1 MARRNANGMGGRPR
15 KVEKNGSV
23 YWRSYYTDP
32 ITGKQRDI
40 YARTE
45 AECTAKLMDALTAIH
60 QGTYTAPSKL
70 TVEKWLRTW
79 LDEYCTGIT
88 DGTRRSYENA
98 VTKHAIPAIGRIRLT
113 DLRPQDY
120 QRFVN
125 GLSKDKGLSSKTVA
139 NITGAIHKGLAQAVK
154 NGLIHRNP
162 ADAPDK
168 PRIESKEKSPFT
180 GEQIDSFLSAI
191 KGNPFETL
199 FFVTMYTGLRLGEVI
214 GLRWKD
220 LNLRD
225 GIIHVRQQIRPDGS
239 IDKPKHHKQRSFIMA
254 QRVTQALRE
263 HRREQ
268 KVIDPNGLVFCYEGG
283 KSLPHSTV
291 EHNFKR
297 IVKGMGMPERTFHDL
312 RHTFCTQAIASGI
325 DPKTVAAMA
334 GHADAKLTLNVYT
347 HTTDAMLKD
356 AAERI
361 NSGIIAR

>member
-1 MARRNANGMGGRPR
+1 MAKRNANGMGGRPR

-32 ITGKQRDI
+32 ITGKQRDV
-40 YARTE
+40 YGKTE
-45 AECTAKLMDALTAIH
+45 AECTGKLMDALTAIH
-60 QGTYTAPSKL
+60 QGTYTPPSKI
-70 TVEKWLRTW
+70 TVGSWLQTW

-98 VTKHAIPAIGRIRLT
+98 VHKHAIPAIGRIRLT
-113 DLRPQDY
+113 DLHHYDY

-125 GLSKDKGLSSKTVA
+125 SLSTSKGLSSKTIA
-139 NITGAIHKGLAQAVK
+139 NITGAIHKGLAQAVR
-154 NGLIHRNP
+154 NGIINRNP

-168 PRIESKEKSPFT
+168 PRIESKEKAPLT

-191 KGNPFETL
+191 KGHQFETL
-199 FFVTMYTGLRLGEVI
+199 YFVTMYTGLRLGEAV

-225 GIIHVRQQIRPDGS
+225 GIINVRQQIRPDGS
-239 IDKPKHHKQRSFIMA
+239 VDKPKHHKQRTFVMA
-254 QRVTQALRE
+254 QSVTQALRE
-263 HRREQ
+263 HRKAQ
-268 KVIDPNGLVFCYEGG
+268 KVHDPNGLVFCYEDG
-283 KSLPHSTV
+283 SSIPHSTI

-297 IVKGMGMPERTFHDL
+297 IVKGIGLPERTFHDL

-347 HTTDAMLKD
+347 HTTSDMMQD

-361 NSGIIAR
+361 NSVIVAR